1 MSAIIDQGTARAAW
15 TAEARHMLALGWPLI
30 LTNLAQT
37 GMTTTDVLMMGR
49 LGAEAVAAGALGA
62 NLYFGFIIFGIGVMS
77 AVSPLIAA
85 ARGRD
90 PADVDTVR
98 RTVRAGLW
106 AALAIALPFWLV
118 MWNGEAILRALG
130 QDPHLA
136 ALAGGYLRVLQ
147 WSALPFFAYLVL
159 RSFMAAL
166 ERPRWSLVAVV
177 IGLVANAG
185 LNWLFVFGHWGFPAM
200 GLPGSGLATALST
213 TLMAGILVVVAARDR
228 PFARFRP
235 FAGLWRP
242 DRASFRAVW
251 RIGLPIG
258 AMLAFEVTI
267 FNAAV
272 FLMGLIGPAPLAAHA
287 IAIQIA
293 SLAFMIPLGLGQAA
307 TVRVGHAY
315 GAGDRD
321 AVARAGWTAY
331 GMGVGTMLMTA
342 TLLVLFPRALIGAFL
357 DIHDPANAAV
367 VAQAVVFLGIAA
379 LFQIVDGAQAVAS
392 GMLRGL
398 HDTRVPMVYAALG
411 YWGLGLPL
419 GIVLAFPAGLGG
431 AGIWTGLASALAVV
445 AALMTW
451 RWIQRDRLGLMRG
464 R

>member
-1 MSAIIDQGTARAAW
+1 
-15 TAEARHMLALGWPLI
+15 
-30 LTNLAQT
+30 
-37 GMTTTDVLMMGR
+37 
-49 LGAEAVAAGALGA
+49 
-62 NLYFGFIIFGIGVMS
+62 
-77 AVSPLIAA
+77 
-85 ARGRD
+85 
-90 PADVDTVR
+90 
-98 RTVRAGLW
+98 
-106 AALAIALPFWLV
+106 
-118 MWNGEAILRALG
+118 
-130 QDPHLA
+130 
-136 ALAGGYLRVLQ
+136 
-147 WSALPFFAYLVL
+147 
-159 RSFMAAL
+159 
-166 ERPRWSLVAVV
+166 
-177 IGLVANAG
+177 
-185 LNWLFVFGHWGFPAM
+185 
-200 GLPGSGLATALST
+200 
-213 TLMAGILVVVAARDR
+213 
-228 PFARFRP
+228 
-235 FAGLWRP
+235 
-242 DRASFRAVW
+242 
-251 RIGLPIG
+251 
-258 AMLAFEVTI
+258 MLAFEVTI

>member
-1 MSAIIDQGTARAAW
+1 M
-15 TAEARHMLALGWPLI
+15 
-30 LTNLAQT
+30 
-37 GMTTTDVLMMGR
+37 
-49 LGAEAVAAGALGA
+49 
-62 NLYFGFIIFGIGVMS
+62 
-77 AVSPLIAA
+77 
-85 ARGRD
+85 
-90 PADVDTVR
+90 R

-118 MWNGEAILRALG
+118 MWNGEIILRALG
-130 QDPHLA
+130 QDPHLS
-136 ALAGGYLRVLQ
+136 ALAGSYLRVLQ
-147 WSALPFFAYLVL
+147 WSALPFFVYLVL

-166 ERPRWSLVAVV
+166 ERPGWSLAAVV
-177 IGLVANAG
+177 IGLLVNAG
-185 LNWLFVFGHWGFPAM
+185 LNWLFIFGHWGFPAM

-213 TLMAGILVVVAARDR
+213 VLMAGILAVVAAKDR
-228 PFARFRP
+228 QFARFRP
-235 FAGLWRP
+235 FSGLWRP
-242 DRASFRAVW
+242 DLASFRAVW

-315 GAGDRD
+315 GAGDQG
-321 AVARAGWTAY
+321 AITRAGWTAY
-331 GMGVGTMLMTA
+331 GLGVGTMVMTA
-342 TLLVLFPRALIGAFL
+342 TVMVLFPRALIGAFL
-357 DIHDPANAAV
+357 DIGDPANAAV

-379 LFQIVDGAQAVAS
+379 LFQIVDGAQAVAA

-398 HDTRVPMVYAALG
+398 HDTRVPMIYAALG

-419 GIVLAFPAGLGG
+419 GIVLAFPAGFGG

-451 RWIQRDRLGLMRG
+451 RWMQRDRLNLMR
-464 R
+464 RR

>member
-49 LGAEAVAAGALGA
+49 LGADAVAAGALGA
-62 NLYFGFIIFGIGVMS
+62 NLYFAFLIFGIGVMS
-77 AVSPLIAA
+77 AASPLIAS
-85 ARGRD
+85 ARGRAE
-90 PADVDTVR
+90 ADTDTVR
-98 RTVRAGLW
+98 RTVRAGMW
-106 AALAIALPFWLV
+106 AALAIALPFWAIL
-118 MWNGEAILRALG
+118 WNGESILRGLG
-130 QDPHLA
+130 QDPALS
-136 ALAGGYLRVLQ
+136 ALAGSYLRVLQ
-147 WSALPFFAYLVL
+147 WSALPFFVYLVL

-166 ERPRWSLVAVV
+166 ERPGWSLAAVV
-177 IGLVANAG
+177 IGRVVNAG
-185 LNWLFVFGHWGFPAM
+185 LNWLFIFGHWGFPAM

-213 TLMAGILVVVAARDR
+213 TLMAGILAVVVAKD
-228 PFARFRP
+228 PYFARFRP

-242 DRASFRAVW
+242 DLASFRAIW

-293 SLAFMIPLGLGQAA
+293 SLAFMIPLGFGQAA

-321 AVARAGWTAY
+321 AIARAGWTAY
-331 GMGVGTMLMTA
+331 GMGVGTMVVTA

-357 DIHDPANAAV
+357 DIGDPANAEV
-367 VAQAVVFLGIAA
+367 VAQAVIFLGIAA
-379 LFQIVDGAQAVAS
+379 LFQIVDGAQAVAA

-398 HDTRVPMVYAALG
+398 HDTRVPMIYAALG

-419 GIVLAFPAGLGG
+419 GVVLAFPAGLGG

-451 RWIQRDRLGLMRG
+451 RWMQRERLGLMG
-464 R
+464 RR